1 MENLLAIINS
11 DPKVAVGLAG
21 IMSGV
26 LLYLSPM
33 KIILRIVEER
43 SSEKLSVT
51 PYILAYLNCQFCILY
66 GIWSPNLL
74 AVLGNAI
81 NSVILILYIFILL
94 FLSPKDE
101 IFEKRIGAL
110 FVVSVVVVTS
120 ICVPIPMTENLTAIS
135 TAALATAFSI
145 VLYTLS
151 LVSVIKTKDVEFM
164 SFYSSELMFLNGA
177 FWFAFAVLRKD
188 HFMIISNGF
197 CCAVGAIQTYLM
209 YPNNKGKTENQ
220 NQEEEEERIIDSS
233 DSIV

>member
-1 MENLLAIINS
+1 
-11 DPKVAVGLAG
+11 
-21 IMSGV
+21 MSGI

-33 KIILRIVEER
+33 IVEER

-51 PYILAYLNCQFCILY
+51 PYILAYLNCELCILY
-66 GIWSPNLL
+66 VWIL
-74 AVLGNAI
+74 
-81 NSVILILYIFILL
+81 VIKFACRTCECY
-94 FLSPKDE
+94 KQCQNE

-110 FVVSVVVVTS
+110 CVVSVVVLTS
-120 ICVPIPMTENLTAIS
+120 TFVPFSMPENLTAIS
-135 TAALATAFSI
+135 TGALATAFSI

-188 HFMIISNGF
+188 HLMIISNGF

-209 YPNNKGKTENQ
+209 YPNNKGKIENQ
-220 NQEEEEERIIDSS
+220 NEEERIIDSS
-233 DSIV
+233 DSIVLILREHEFFDGFLARTTLV